1 VPNHTVAPVGPMS
14 LRYPLRMRAAS
25 AIVEQL
31 TRGLSADQIALT
43 AAVGLCIAIIPVV
56 GVTTILSFAA
66 AWALRL
72 NQPIIQF
79 INWTSYPL
87 QLLLI
92 LPFIR
97 LGERF
102 FRAARLRLSLEDLVA
117 FAKADPWGAMASL
130 WTTVWHAVAV
140 WAVVTPLLGALVF
153 FAARPLIR
161 SLARRVAAARAKIPG
176 EMAFP

>member
-1 VPNHTVAPVGPMS
+1 MS
-14 LRYPLRMRAAS
+14 LRNPLRVKAAS

-31 TRGLSADQIALT
+31 TRGLSVDRIALT

-72 NQPIIQF
+72 NQPIIQA

-87 QLLLI
+87 QLLMI

-97 LGERF
+97 MGERL
-102 FRAARLRLSLEDLVA
+102 FRAARLRLSLVELVT
-117 FAKADPWGAMASL
+117 FAKADPWGAIATL

-140 WAVVTPLLGALVF
+140 WALLTPLLGALIF
-153 FAARPLIR
+153 FAARPSIQW
-161 SLARRVAAARAKIPG
+161 LARRVAAGREKTSG
-176 EMAFP
+176 EMVAE